1 MAFLTK
7 SVSSSAASVVSD
19 YLQKVKDAIALGS
32 DVYKLDLNANPS
44 SVLREQAKGRWMNTI
59 TGLGGCGMMK
69 LNTKTQRLFWEIDN
83 TIGSYD
89 DNDRFIPD
97 PDFALNLSVL
107 ELEESEDDKAIK
119 ALFLSQ
125 NKPCPP
131 LSGAFLKETKLNGKF
146 QRILFQSNYAAK
158 YAKLTFNDDGSLDHL
173 IDTLRSE
180 KGLLTVYFSLRKS
193 HVKET
198 VALDKRHEGEG
209 EGAFK
214 VFLEPAIIA
223 VVFEE
228 GKTVYNPKPRNV
240 ISKDRFDRGFAA
252 AMAAMAEDE
261 LNADGNKTLPDA
273 FFEAIE
279 IKQEMS
285 LAKIGTGKKAHLDAK
300 KGLIAAVEAGN
311 WDHGYEA
318 SLSYIAKRGLNA
330 HYTMGSHEI
339 LMGSLRQQLIQKVG
353 DAAQVLLASP
363 SVVIT
368 TSSDEVVNQT
378 LGDSVVSSDEIVS
391 ETLAIEEELIAEPV
405 AVANPLDWLKAAQEQ
420 AEADDEFADVDL

>member
-1 MAFLTK
+1 MAFLIK
-7 SVSSSAASVVSD
+7 STSSIVSD
-19 YLQKVKDAIALGS
+19 YLQKVKDALALNT
-32 DVYKLDLNANPS
+32 DVYKLDLNANPA

-69 LNTKTQRLFWEIDN
+69 LNTRTQRLFWEIDN

-131 LSGAFLKETKLNGKF
+131 LSGAVLKETKLNGKF
-146 QRILFQSNYAAK
+146 QRILFQSNYTAK

-193 HVKET
+193 HVRDT

-318 SLSYIAKRGLNA
+318 KLSYIAKRGLNV
-330 HYTMGSHEI
+330 HYTRSSHEL
-339 LMGSLRQQLIQKVG
+339 LMGSLRLQLIQKVG
-353 DAAQVLLASP
+353 DAAQALLASP
-363 SVVIT
+363 ST
-368 TSSDEVVNQT
+368 EEVVNQT
-378 LGDSVVSSDEIVS
+378 LGDSVVSSDEIAS
-391 ETLAIEEELIAEPV
+391 ETLVIEEESLIVEPV
-405 AVANPLDWLKAAQEQ
+405 AVANPLNWLKAAQEQ
-420 AEADDEFADVDL
+420 AKADDEFADVDL

>member
-1 MAFLTK
+1 MAFLTN
-7 SVSSSAASVVSD
+7 STAVSSTAVSVD
-19 YLQKVKDAIALGS
+19 YLQKVKDEVASGTK
-32 DVYKLDLNANPS
+32 VFRLDLNANPTKI
-44 SVLREQAKGRWMNTI
+44 LAAQAKGNWMNTI
-59 TGLGGCGMMK
+59 TALGGCGMMK
-69 LNTKTQRLFWEIDN
+69 MNTKTNRLFWEVENI
-83 TIGSYD
+83 IGKYD
-89 DNDRFIPD
+89 DQDKFIPD
-97 PDFALNLSVL
+97 TNFALNLSL
-107 ELEESEDDKAIK
+107 LQLEESEDDKAIK

-131 LSGAFLKETKLNGKF
+131 LAGAVLKELKLNAKF
-146 QRILFQSNYAAK
+146 QRAFFHTTYSAN
-158 YAKLTFNDDGSLDHL
+158 YAKLIFTDDGSLDNL
-173 IDTLRSE
+173 VNTMKTE
-180 KGLLTVYFSLRKS
+180 KGLLTVYFSMNQT
-193 HVKET
+193 HVRDT
-198 VALDKRHEGEG
+198 VELDKRHEDEG
-209 EGAFK
+209 EGGFK

-228 GKTVYNPKPRNV
+228 GKTVYNPKPKNV
-240 ISKDRFDRGFAA
+240 VSTARLEKGFAA

-330 HYTMGSHEI
+330 HYTMSNHEL

-353 DAAQVLLASP
+353 DAAQALLASP
-363 SVVIT
+363 ST
-368 TSSDEVVNQT
+368 EEVVNQT
-378 LGDSVVSSDEIVS
+378 LGDSVVSSDEIAS
-391 ETLAIEEELIAEPV
+391 ETLVIEEESLIAEPA

>member
-7 SVSSSAASVVSD
+7 SASSSDASTAD
-19 YLQKVKDAIALGS
+19 YLQKVKDEVASGAR
-32 DVYKLDLNANPS
+32 VFKLDLNANPS
-44 SVLREQAKGRWMNTI
+44 SVLKEQAKGRWMRTI

-69 LNTKTQRLFWEIDN
+69 LNAKNQRLFWEIDN

-89 DNDRFIPD
+89 DQDKFIPD
-97 PDFALNLSVL
+97 TDFALNLSVL
-107 ELEESEDDKAIK
+107 QLEESEDDKAIK

-131 LSGAFLKETKLNGKF
+131 LSGAVLKETKLNGRF
-146 QRILFQSNYAAK
+146 QRAFFQTTYGAN
-158 YAKLTFNDDGSLDHL
+158 YAKLTFNDDGSLDNL
-173 IDTLRSE
+173 VDTMKTE
-180 KGLLTVYFSLRKS
+180 KGLLTVYFSMNKT
-193 HVKET
+193 HVRDT
-198 VALDKRHEGEG
+198 VELDKRHEGEG
-209 EGAFK
+209 GGGYK

-240 ISKDRFDRGFAA
+240 VSNARLERGFAA
-252 AMAAMAEDE
+252 GLAAMAEDE

-330 HYTMGSHEI
+330 HYTMSNHEL
-339 LMGSLRQQLIQKVG
+339 LMGSLRVQLIQKVG
-353 DAAQVLLASP
+353 DAAQALLASP
-363 SVVIT
+363 SVAIT
-368 TSSDEVVNQT
+368 PSSDELVNEA
-378 LGDSVVSSDEIVS
+378 LGDSVVSSDEMVD
-391 ETLAIEEELIAEPV
+391 EALAFEEELIVQPV
-405 AVANPLDWLKAAQEQ
+405 AVANPMDWLNASNKQ